1 MPAGDE
7 GSLTLS
13 IGMRVSP
20 EPAGIEL
27 LRRYN
32 VALNYA
38 INKILSLNLKTIR
51 DVHNA
56 LYRELREWFG
66 LPSRIAIDCYRDA
79 LANARAWRRN
89 PYRGRRPK
97 VKKLSMLLHQG
108 SGYRVEDGYVEIIGG
123 IKLRIIGWDRRYDQY
138 ENREARLVYR
148 EGRMILWISKRI
160 PRPKQ
165 YKPRDVI
172 AIDINERKIV
182 YGDDE
187 INKDIDT
194 AIDRAYKWKVLA
206 ESLQRKY
213 SSPRYPAWRRRGIL
227 NRIRSYHR
235 KARNVLEDWA
245 RKAPLKIV
253 RIALKLQHAVAREDL
268 TGLINS
274 LRKIKNKDHRTK
286 LIIMGYSRLVKWI
299 DWHAM
304 KLGAPLAIVDPRG
317 TSSECP
323 QCGSKL
329 EENGYRRLRCPR
341 CSFEADR
348 DVIGKLNIRKKAL
361 KILSIKPS
369 FGGVLAPLTAPQ
381 MTDVNPNRWGEP
393 MNRPQRGRGN
403 PRPSGRGGG
412 QIMMKAMLMHV
423 WKGYEIAIAL

>member
-1 MPAGDE
+1 M
-7 GSLTLS
+7 LTIS

-20 EPAGIEL
+20 EPEAIEL

-32 VALNYA
+32 AALNYA
-38 INKILSLNLKTIR
+38 INKVLRLNLKKIGE
-51 DVHNA
+51 VHNA
-56 LYRELREWFG
+56 LYRELKEWFG
-66 LPSRIAIDCYRDA
+66 LPPRTAIDCYRDA

-213 SSPRYPAWRRRGIL
+213 SSPRYPAWRRRRGIL

-235 KARNVLEDWA
+235 KAKNVLEDWA
-245 RKAPLKIV
+245 RKAPLKMI
-253 RIALKLQHAVAREDL
+253 RLALKLQYALAREDL

-299 DWHAM
+299 DWQAM
-304 KLGAPLAIVDPRG
+304 KQGVPLAIVNPNG

-323 QCGSKL
+323 KCGSKL

-341 CSFEADR
+341 CGFEADR
-348 DVIGKLNIRKKAL
+348 DVIGKLNIRKRAL
-361 KILSIKPS
+361 KKLRIKANP
-369 FGGVLAPLTAPQ
+369 GGVLAPLTAPQ

-393 MNRPQRGRGN
+393 MNRPQRG
-403 PRPSGRGGG
+403 GGT
-412 QIMMKAMLMHV
+412 L
-423 WKGYEIAIAL
+423 AL